1 MVLTWEKLSILFK
14 VEIDVNKVVLEN
26 MRTELRGI
34 SGFGW
39 QGYQQA
45 AAFCLQNNISLDEG
59 EKWIDRSLAI
69 QKTFAN
75 LQTKSRYLIIENKIE
90 EADKLIRE
98 AMAIADEAQINAYGY
113 DLIALGKNA
122 EATEIFKSNVKKYP
136 HSWNT
141 YESLAE
147 SQLNSGNKKDALINY
162 KKALTKAPTGQH
174 KRLYGIIKAIEE
186 K

>member
-45 AAFCLQNNISLDEG
+45 AAFCLRNNISLDEG

-75 LQTKSRYLIIENKIE
+75 LLTKSRYLIIENKIE

-98 AMAIADEAQINAYGY
+98 AMAIADEAQINA
-113 DLIALGKNA
+113 
-122 EATEIFKSNVKKYP
+122 
-136 HSWNT
+136 
-141 YESLAE
+141 
-147 SQLNSGNKKDALINY
+147 
-162 KKALTKAPTGQH
+162 
-174 KRLYGIIKAIEE
+174 
-186 K
+186 